1 MAVPQPT
8 RAPQRTQPPQV
19 QKPEQAPSSGE
30 SVATTSEKFVR
41 AVERQFAAQLGD
53 ALRWSDYQKTLA
65 QHLFV
70 RVDQQL
76 KALEAKRTGD
86 GAPLA
91 WENVN
96 MPKLALDAVHRVNLG
111 LDALIPNH
119 IHPVPYWNKRISK
132 YDLDLRIG
140 YVGEDYCRRELAVV
154 KPVEVVYQLV
164 HETDTFVPYLRDR
177 NNTIET
183 YEFTVNK
190 PFDRGAVV
198 GGFGY
203 IRYADES
210 LNRLVIVTQRDFKKA
225 EAAAKSGDF
234 WGENKFR
241 EEMQFKT
248 VVHRVAAKLPLDPM
262 KVNAAS
268 WAAVQ
273 DAETDAELES
283 DMDRNANGPVIDI
296 TPEHMDDDP
305 AGEYPA
311 GQQAEAERAAAAGA
325 SDGTIFGAGSA
336 ASADPY

>member
-1 MAVPQPT
+1 MTTQPT
-8 RAPQRTQPPQV
+8 RAPQRQQGPQG
-19 QKPEQAPSSGE
+19 QTKPEQAPAGE
-30 SVATTSEKFVR
+30 SIATTSEKFVR

-76 KALEAKRTGD
+76 KALDAKRTGD
-86 GAPLA
+86 GAPLT

-119 IHPVPYWNKRISK
+119 IHPVPYWNKRVSK

-164 HETDTFVPYLRDR
+164 HDSDTFVPYLRDR
-177 NNTIET
+177 NNKVET

-190 PFDRGAVV
+190 PFDRGQVV

-203 IRYADES
+203 IRYADEM
-210 LNRLVIVTQRDFKKA
+210 LNRLVIVTQRDFRKA

-248 VVHRVAAKLPLDPM
+248 VVHRVAAKLPLDPT

-283 DMDRNANGPVIDI
+283 DMSANANGEVID
-296 TPEHMDDDP
+296 TT
-305 AGEYPA
+305 
-311 GQQAEAERAAAAGA
+311 AERVEETPAEDQPAAQQAAAGA
-325 SDGTIFGAGSA
+325 TDGTIFGGASA
-336 ASADPY
+336 ATADPY